1 MLSEIEI
8 MEPRWER
15 CWKADPAVHSL
26 LKRSNTVEEAR
37 EKLIHY
43 LEGLEWTYRRDVSQI
58 ASWDYIILKEA
69 VRCMKNIISPRNER
83 LAVSSSLEYLW
94 KAATTGDAEVEYGF
108 IQEFRHLFNAINGET
123 SIYPPLFLDKLA
135 IPSFEGIYGQEAG
148 IKRSNY
154 LDELSKSMHNH
165 LKRYPSGFN
174 EEIIKQRID
183 HKLKILDTLGGTED
197 DWMDWR
203 WQFKNVFKDMKDFSV
218 LKQLIE
224 LTPEEEEAIH
234 LVLENNIPFGITPH
248 YLHLMDEKPSP
259 NDIAVRKQVIPPL
272 SYVKKMMELGEDR
285 STLDFMRESD
295 TSPINL
301 VTRRYPKVAILKPYD
316 SCPQICVYCQRNWE
330 ITCPFM
336 PGAMA
341 DKEALDNAL
350 KWFEEHPEIMD
361 VLITGGDPLVMS
373 DKRVENIIRSLS
385 QIKSIKSIRIAT
397 RIPITVPMRITKE
410 LCEIFA
416 KYQEIGK
423 RYLSMVIHTE
433 HPYEITYHMAE
444 AIKKVKQSQLDVY
457 NQQVFTFYN
466 SRRFETV
473 VLRIKL
479 KEIGVDPYYNFNM
492 KGKEEIEDYSVPMAR
507 ILQERKEEARMIP
520 GIFRGDEPVFNV
532 PFLGKNHLRAWQD
545 HELISILPDGRRM
558 YSFHPWEKNLAKV
571 SPYLYTDVSIQSYL
585 NKLKDSGEDPSDYRS
600 IWYYY

>member
-1 MLSEIEI
+1 
-8 MEPRWER
+8 MEPRWES
-15 CWKADPAVHSL
+15 CWKADPAIHSL

-43 LEGLEWTYRRDVSQI
+43 LQGLDWAYRRDVTQI

-83 LAVSSSLEYLW
+83 LAQNSSLEYLW
-94 KAATTGDAEVEYGF
+94 KAASTGDAKVKYGF
-108 IQEFRHLFNAINGET
+108 IQEFYHLFNAINGET
-123 SIYPPLFLDKLA
+123 AIYPPLFLDKLD
-135 IPSFEGIYGQEAG
+135 IPSFDGIYGQEAS

-154 LDELSKSMHNH
+154 LDELSKGMHNH
-165 LKRYPSGFN
+165 LKKYPSGFN
-174 EEIIKQRID
+174 EGIIKKRID

-203 WQFKNVFKDMKDFSV
+203 WQFKNVFKDMEDFSV
-218 LKQLIE
+218 LKKLIE
-224 LTPEEEEAIH
+224 LTPVEEEAIN

-259 NDIAVRKQVIPPL
+259 NDIAVRKQVIPPM
-272 SYVKKMMELGEDR
+272 SYVKKMIEIGEDR
-285 STLDFMRESD
+285 SELDFMRESD
-295 TSPINL
+295 TSPVNL

-341 DKEALDNAL
+341 NKETLDNAL
-350 KWFEEHPEIMD
+350 KWFKEHPEIMD
-361 VLITGGDPLVMS
+361 VLVTGGDPLVMS
-373 DKRVENIIRSLS
+373 NKRIEHVIKALS
-385 QIKSIKSIRIAT
+385 QIESIRSIRIAT

-416 KYQEIGK
+416 KYQEIG
-423 RYLSMVIHTE
+423 RRFLYMVIHAE

-444 AIKKVKQSQLDVY
+444 AVKKVKQSKLDVY

-466 SRRFETV
+466 SRRFESV

-479 KEIGVDPYYNFNM
+479 KEIGVDPYYTFNM
-492 KGKEEIEDYSVPMAR
+492 KGKEEIEDYAVPMAR
-507 ILQERKEEARMIP
+507 VLQERKEEARLLP
-520 GIFRGDEPVFNV
+520 GVYRTDEPVFNV
-532 PFLGKNHLRAWQD
+532 PFLGKNHIRAWQD

-571 SPYLYTDVSIQSYL
+571 NPYLYTDVSIQSYL
-585 NKLKDSGEDPSDYRS
+585 NKLKNSGENLSD
-600 IWYYY
+600 